1 MVDQDEVG
9 SADRRAVGVQWVG
22 ATSNEERWVRFGA
35 VMMVIVGAFS
45 VIEGLVALFAPTT
58 YRSVNGTVIA
68 IDFVV
73 WGWVHLVVGALV
85 LLTGVVLLRDDAPG
99 WARLAGML
107 VVGLCM
113 VVQLA
118 WLPAQPVWSI
128 LMVGL
133 AVLVL
138 RALTLTWSDRYT
150 GVG

>member
-1 MVDQDEVG
+1 M
-9 SADRRAVGVQWVG
+9 
-22 ATSNEERWVRFGA
+22 
-35 VMMVIVGAFS
+35 
-45 VIEGLVALFAPTT
+45 
-58 YRSVNGTVIA
+58 
-68 IDFVV
+68 V
-73 WGWVHLVVGALV
+73 WGWVRLVVGAGAPHLHR
-85 LLTGVVLLRDDAPG
+85 LLRGDAPG

-138 RALTLTWSDRYT
+138 RALTLTWSDQHT
-150 GVG
+150 GMD

>member
-1 MVDQDEVG
+1 M
-9 SADRRAVGVQWVG
+9 
-22 ATSNEERWVRFGA
+22 
-35 VMMVIVGAFS
+35 
-45 VIEGLVALFAPTT
+45 
-58 YRSVNGTVIA
+58 
-68 IDFVV
+68 
-73 WGWVHLVVGALV
+73 
-85 LLTGVVLLRDDAPG
+85 LLTCIVLLRGDAPG

-138 RALTLTWSDRYT
+138 RALTLTWSDQHT
-150 GVG
+150 GMD